1 MSFPRKP
8 IWPVRAIAPLGT
20 PRIGPTASIRRESSK
35 IFLDCPIPPSP
46 RLWRA
51 GKLGDDKEKNMFEQL
66 KGKTV
71 LVTGGAG
78 FIGSHLCERLLELG
92 AKVICFD
99 NLSTGRVRNLSFA
112 YDLQNASSANPNFV
126 FIQGDV
132 NIADDIRQVFL
143 SYPID
148 YVFHYA
154 AVVGVK
160 RVWEKPFAVFRDI
173 EGFNDILDLSVMRG
187 VKKVIFSSSS
197 EAYGEP
203 VESESKEDG
212 IHNPGRRDAYALTKL
227 VGENLFLG
235 YYEKYKLPATVLRF
249 FNVYGSRQESS
260 AYGFVAGVFIKQVL
274 EGKNPTVFGDGS
286 ANRDF
291 VYIDDN
297 IDLAIKAL
305 LSDKTNG
312 EVINIG
318 KGKPTT
324 ILELAEQIIKLSGK
338 DLRPELLPA
347 RPNDIKY
354 RCPDITKMKQLLDA
368 EPQVSL
374 EEGLKITFDWYKD
387 NYIKSV

>member
-1 MSFPRKP
+1 MY
-8 IWPVRAIAPLGT
+8 
-20 PRIGPTASIRRESSK
+20 E
-35 IFLDCPIPPSP
+35 
-46 RLWRA
+46 
-51 GKLGDDKEKNMFEQL
+51 EL
-66 KGKTV
+66 KGKTI

-78 FIGSHLCERLLELG
+78 FIGSHLCERLLDLG

-112 YDLQNASSANPNFV
+112 YDAQKAASTNPNFV

-132 NIADDIRQVFL
+132 NVADDIRQVFL

-160 RVWEKPFAVFRDI
+160 RVWEKPFAVFKDI
-173 EGFNDILDLSVMRG
+173 EGFNDVLDLSVMRG
-187 VKKVIFSSSS
+187 VKKVVFSSSS

-203 VESESKEDG
+203 VERFEREDG
-212 IHNPGRRDAYALTKL
+212 IHNPGSRNAYALTKL

-235 YYEKYKLPATVLRF
+235 YYEKYKLPTAVLRF
-249 FNVYGSRQESS
+249 FNVYGPKQESS

-274 EGKNPTVFGDGS
+274 EGKNPTIFGDGKQT
-286 ANRDF
+286 RDF
-291 VYIDDN
+291 VYVDDN
-297 IDLAIKAL
+297 IDLAIRAL

-312 EVINIG
+312 EVINVG
-318 KGKPTT
+318 KGKPTA

-338 DLRPELLPA
+338 DLRPEFLPA

-354 RCPDITKMKQLLDA
+354 RNPDITKMKRLLDA
-368 EPQVSL
+368 EPQVNL
-374 EEGLKITFDWYKD
+374 EEGLKKTFEWYKE
-387 NYIKSV
+387 NVKL